1 MTAHPPAFDAEGSV
15 PKERHPVELTHQDVA
30 AILDLIERTDVEY
43 LEVEVGGTRIVA
55 DRSGATSRARA
66 AVPAPAPP
74 AAPPAPPAP
83 PAAPAPPVPPAP
95 PAPPAPGPAP
105 AAAAAPHTAPPV
117 TTESGAAD
125 LVTVTAP
132 MVGVFY
138 RAPEP
143 GAPPFAEV
151 GSRVEEGATV
161 GLVEVMK
168 MFNSVS
174 APVAGEVVEVLAGN
188 DEFVEFG
195 QPLFR
200 LRPA

>member
-1 MTAHPPAFDAEGSV
+1 
-15 PKERHPVELTHQDVA
+15 VELTHEDVA

-43 LEVEVGGTRIVA
+43 LEVEVGGTRIIA
-55 DRSGATSRARA
+55 DRTGTTAAARSA
-66 AVPAPAPP
+66 AAAPPPPP
-74 AAPPAPPAP
+74 AAAPPPAPPAP
-83 PAAPAPPVPPAP
+83 SPAPVSAPPVAAPPAPVAAAPAP
-95 PAPPAPGPAP
+95 
-105 AAAAAPHTAPPV
+105 
-117 TTESGAAD
+117 AD
-125 LVTVTAP
+125 AGLVTVTAP
-132 MVGVFY
+132 VVGVFY

-143 GAPPFAEV
+143 GAPPFVDV
-151 GSRVEEGATV
+151 GSRVDAGATL

-174 APVAGEVVEVLAGN
+174 APSAGEVAEVLVGN